1 MTRLL
6 AVLLAGFA
14 VLALASPAS
23 AAKPGAQIVQF
34 KSGGSSSSEGT
45 SPVRVPIILS
55 QKVAPAQSASVLF
68 QTNGGTAT
76 ASPDATCSG
85 QEDYIPVPPT
95 PVVFGPGQNQLN
107 SPDIVV
113 CDNNRF
119 ENSESV
125 ELLLSAPSAPWSLGP
140 KQKATLTITDND
152 PAPTITIDDS
162 TPAAVTEGGNLVFDV
177 HVAGSSLVPTSVQ
190 YQALSGLNS
199 PLATVGLDFPATTGS
214 LAWAPGDTS
223 DRQITLP
230 TTDDSIDEL
239 DGEDA
244 RMRLQN
250 VINGS
255 ITDAT
260 GVGLINDNDIPE
272 LSISDGSTPEG
283 NDGVTFNITLDG
295 PAVAPVAVSW
305 ATADDTATGGTA
317 CDPGVDYITDSGTE
331 NFVVGDTTEAVVVQ
345 ACEDGDFE
353 GDETFDVNLSS
364 PTGAVIDDGLGV
376 GTIEGDGDTTTSTFM
391 KGAPLALPDG
401 VSTSSV
407 LAVPNP
413 VVGDVTV
420 TDVDAVLN
428 LSHTFPSD
436 LLFTLENPDG
446 TTAVILGGAG
456 GGADVSAIDIT
467 LDDEASAAY
476 DCVGGPALATASYK
490 PTRCPSFDADPMSAL
505 DGGTAIGN
513 WTLGVSDLFLFDG
526 GTLHDWGVTL
536 TMAD

>member
-14 VLALASPAS
+14 VLALTSSAS

-45 SPVRVPIILS
+45 SPVKVPIILS
-55 QKVAPAQSASVLF
+55 QKVAAAQTASVTF
-68 QTNGGTAT
+68 ETAGGTAT

-85 QEDYIPVPPT
+85 QEDYIPVAPT
-95 PVVFGPGQNQLN
+95 VLTFLAGQNALN
-107 SPDIVV
+107 SPNIVI
-113 CDNNRF
+113 CNNNRF
-119 ENSESV
+119 ENSETVS
-125 ELLLSAPSAPWSLGP
+125 LLLSNPSSPWNLGP
-140 KQKATLTITDND
+140 KQTATLTITDND
-152 PAPTITIDDS
+152 PAPTISIDDS
-162 TPAAVTEGGNLVFDV
+162 SPAAVTEGGNLVFDV
-177 HVAGSSLVPTSVQ
+177 DVTGNSLVPTSVQ

-223 DRQITLP
+223 TQQITLP
-230 TTDDSIDEL
+230 TTDDSLDEL
-239 DGEDA
+239 NGEDA

-255 ITDAT
+255 ISDAT

-272 LSISDGSTPEG
+272 LSISNGSTPEG

-295 PAVAPVAVSW
+295 PAVAPVSVAW

-353 GDETFDVNLSS
+353 GDEKFNVNLSA
-364 PTGAVIDDGLGV
+364 PTGAVIDDGVGD
-376 GTIEGDGDTTTSTFM
+376 GTIEGDGDTTTNTFINTS
-391 KGAPLALPDG
+391 PLSLPDL
-401 VSTSSV
+401 VSTSTTIPV
-407 LAVPNP
+407 TLG

-420 TDVDAVLN
+420 TDVDAVLG
-428 LSHTFPSD
+428 LSHTFPDD

-446 TTAVILGGAG
+446 DSAVILGNAG
-456 GGADVSAIDIT
+456 GGIPIVNEVIT
-467 LDDEASAAY
+467 LDDEAAAAY
-476 DCVGGPALATASYK
+476 DCPTFPALTTGSYK
-490 PTRCPSFDADPMSAL
+490 PTRCPAFDADPLSAL
-505 DGGTAIGN
+505 DGGTPVGT
-513 WTLGVSDLFLFDG
+513 WTLSIVDQAFVDS
-526 GTLHDWGVTL
+526 GTLNAWSIVL